1 MKSATHPAYTMV
13 EARCACGA
21 VHSIRST
28 ASSLLVELCS
38 QCHPFYTGKKRNLD
52 LTGRL
57 EKFKNKYA
65 KAAAAHA
72 AKQK

>member
-38 QCHPFYTGKKRNLD
+38 QRHPFYTGQKRHLD

-57 EKFKNKYA
+57 EKFNNKYA
-65 KAAAAHA
+65 KAPPPHRT
-72 AKQK
+72 KQT